1 LAQKAEL
8 DKIPLRMPRRSRRT
22 TKLYDRASGA
32 VTLDKI
38 ERILIG
44 LAHGKRLMKE
54 SILLNSN
61 DLKEKGL
68 Q

>member
-1 LAQKAEL
+1 
-8 DKIPLRMPRRSRRT
+8 MPRRSRRT